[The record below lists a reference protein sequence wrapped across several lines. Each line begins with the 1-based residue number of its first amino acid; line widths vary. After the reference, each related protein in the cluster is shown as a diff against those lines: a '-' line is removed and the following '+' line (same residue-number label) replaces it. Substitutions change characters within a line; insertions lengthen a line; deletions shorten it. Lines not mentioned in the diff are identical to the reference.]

1 MTKDEDFKLLKVQ
14 TCTLRVNIHCEGCKN
29 EVKKLL
35 RRIEGV
41 YQTTIDAEQQ
51 RVTVSGNV
59 DSETLIKKF
68 LKAGK
73 HAELW
78 SSDHNKKT
86 NNQNQKQSN
95 PKDDNNNNNKISQ
108 KKAQP
113 MEVIEPSQNQQKL
126 PNPSPQE
133 EGNEEEDEDGEEDE
147 VHLTQPEA
155 TTDPKNPN
163 ANGKG
168 KGKKKANGNRNG
180 GKPGNP
186 NQSNGGIDQK
196 VMAAA
201 AMKLKT
207 PQMVGGGVNIGY
219 QGGGVKKGENEMNS
233 NVGGPTVLGGSPTNA
248 MAGGGL
254 QMPPQP
260 NKNGCPSFAG
270 YPVPNVMGVGT
281 STGPPPSMVMN
292 FSGHALHQQQ
302 PQVVMYQMAP
312 PMVPPNTGYYS
323 DYNSLPYSEPTYS
336 CDYFEAMNDTNE
348 EKTSGN
354 GCSIM

>member
-1 MTKDEDFKLLKVQ
+1 MGVILTVLYYVIIWVLFFLFCFVLFV
-14 TCTLRVNIHCEGCKN
+14 I
-29 EVKKLL
+29 
-35 RRIEGV
+35 GV
-41 YQTTIDAEQQ
+41 YQTTIDAGQQ

-73 HAELW
+73 HAVLW
-78 SSDHNKKT
+78 SSDHNNKT

-95 PKDDNNNNNKISQ
+95 PKDNNNNNNNISQ

-113 MEVIEPSQNQQKL
+113 KEGIEPRQNQQKL

-133 EGNEEEDEDGEEDE
+133 EENDEEDEAQ
-147 VHLTQPEA
+147 LTQQEA

-168 KGKKKANGNRNG
+168 KGKEKANGNWNG
-180 GKPGNP
+180 GKKGNP
-186 NQSNGGIDQK
+186 SQSNGGIDQK

-201 AMKLKT
+201 AAMKLKT
-207 PQMVGGGVNIGY
+207 PEMAGGLNIDN
-219 QGGGVKKGENEMNS
+219 QGGEMKRGGNEMNS
-233 NVGGPTVLGGSPTNA
+233 MVGGPTVLGGNPTNA
-248 MAGGGL
+248 MAGGGF

-281 STGPPPSMVMN
+281 STAPPPSMVMN
-292 FSGHALHQQQ
+292 FNGHAQALHQQQ
-302 PQVVMYQMAP
+302 QPKVVMYHMAP
-312 PMVPPNTGYYS
+312 PMVPPNTGYY
-323 DYNSLPYSEPTYS
+323 NSLPYSG
-336 CDYFEAMNDTNE
+336 DYYEAMNGTNE
-348 EKTSGN
+348 EKTSGS

>member
-1 MTKDEDFKLLKVQ
+1 MGVILTVLYYVIIWVLFFLFCFVLFV
-14 TCTLRVNIHCEGCKN
+14 I
-29 EVKKLL
+29 
-35 RRIEGV
+35 GV
-41 YQTTIDAEQQ
+41 YQTTIDAGQQ

-73 HAELW
+73 HAVLW
-78 SSDHNKKT
+78 SSDHNNKT

-95 PKDDNNNNNKISQ
+95 PKDNNNNNISQ

-113 MEVIEPSQNQQKL
+113 KEGIEPRQNQQKL

-133 EGNEEEDEDGEEDE
+133 EENDEEDEAQ
-147 VHLTQPEA
+147 LTQQEA

-168 KGKKKANGNRNG
+168 KGKGKGKEKANGNWNG
-180 GKPGNP
+180 GKKGTPS
-186 NQSNGGIDQK
+186 QSNGGIDQK

-201 AMKLKT
+201 AAMKLKT
-207 PQMVGGGVNIGY
+207 PEMAGGLKIGN
-219 QGGGVKKGENEMNS
+219 QGGEMKRGGNEMNS
-233 NVGGPTVLGGSPTNA
+233 MVGGPTVLGGNPTNA
-248 MAGGGL
+248 MAGGGF

-281 STGPPPSMVMN
+281 STAPPPSMVMN
-292 FSGHALHQQQ
+292 FNGHAQALHQQQ
-302 PQVVMYQMAP
+302 QPKVVMYHMAP
-312 PMVPPNTGYYS
+312 PVVPPNTGYY
-323 DYNSLPYSEPTYS
+323 NSLPYSG
-336 CDYFEAMNDTNE
+336 DYYEAMNGTNE
-348 EKTSGN
+348 EKTSGS